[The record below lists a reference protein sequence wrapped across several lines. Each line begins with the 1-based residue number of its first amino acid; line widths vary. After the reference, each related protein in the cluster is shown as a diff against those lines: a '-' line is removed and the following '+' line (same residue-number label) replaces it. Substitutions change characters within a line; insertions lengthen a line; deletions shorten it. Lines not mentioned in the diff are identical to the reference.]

1 MNPASISVVIPLCNN
16 ENSIV
21 NAIESIQRQTVKVN
35 EIIVVDDG
43 STDASVERVN
53 AMQLP
58 NLKLIHQAG
67 LGLAAARN
75 RGIAES
81 TSTYVAFLDA
91 NDKWMPFFT
100 LEMQSMITRFPDI
113 ELLASRYQFM
123 ETDGTPVDAK
133 IRLGSYF
140 KDAWLMHDFFAAAS
154 KGDFP
159 FVVSSCVAKRSLFD
173 EVGTFPV
180 GEAIGEEPA
189 FFAKA
194 ALAGAIAY
202 SPNVLVHHERNNVE
216 RVFAHE
222 LPKSVLT
229 SCDELINSLHSSPIA
244 RIVAADIEQYFA
256 ALLLGVV
263 KQKLA
268 ARNFQHAQAILAHPL
283 CKQKVLVSA
292 LLKLAAY
299 AGRFVQIS
307 TGSAISNPKEKLL

>member
-1 MNPASISVVIPLCNN
+1 MNSASISVVIPLCNN

-53 AMQLP
+53 AMQLS
-58 NLKLIHQAG
+58 NLKLINQPG

-91 NDKWMPFFT
+91 NDHWMPFFT

-113 ELLASRYQFM
+113 ELLASRYQFI
-123 ETDGTPVDAK
+123 EVGGAPVDAK
-133 IRLGSYF
+133 IRLGSCF
-140 KDAWLMHDFFAAAS
+140 KEAWLMHDFFAVAS
-154 KGDFP
+154 RGDCP

-173 EVGTFPV
+173 EIGTFPV
-180 GEAIGEEPA
+180 GEPIGEEQA

-202 SPNVLVHHERNNVE
+202 SPNVLVHHERNNTS
-216 RVFAHE
+216 RVSDQE

-229 SCDELINSLHSSPIA
+229 SCNELISSLHTSPIA
-244 RIVAADIEQYFA
+244 RIVAKDIEQYFA

-263 KQKLA
+263 KQKVA
-268 ARNFQHAQAILAHPL
+268 ARNFQYAQAILAHPL
-283 CKQKVLVSA
+283 CKQKVLLSSF
-292 LLKLAAY
+292 LKLVAY
-299 AGRFVQIS
+299 AGRLVQFS